1 MSPVYRF
8 FLFITVKE
16 FFCQVGGQKR
26 LKSCQHIC
34 ERPLRTA
41 NIDHCIQPAQP
52 TGWLAKLYLCSL
64 AQTEYIKSRKLLQT
78 MQTKK
83 LNTFFVQP
91 IDRWPKLCVYTPSTL
106 RRALIFWYLPR
117 VVAAVKY
124 VLKHGLNHSKWDLVG
139 YSGGSPG
146 LENAVKRWGWPI
158 GLI

>member
-1 MSPVYRF
+1 MVLEMSPVYIF
-8 FLFITVKE
+8 SLITVKE
-16 FFCQVGGQKR
+16 IFCQVGGQKR

-41 NIDHCIQPAQP
+41 YIDHCIQPAQP

-91 IDRWPKLCVYTPSTL
+91 RQMAKVMYILQVCSLK
-106 RRALIFWYLPR
+106 RALLFWYLQW
-117 VVAAVKY
+117 VVHSCSKV
-124 VLKHGLNHSKWDLVG
+124 LNHVLFLLLFKF
-139 YSGGSPG
+139 
-146 LENAVKRWGWPI
+146 LEQNYI
-158 GLI
+158 LH